1 MMPEWLHEPLEVLQ
15 LAARSRRSQGFQDV
29 LQVLR
34 LVPVR
39 RQPEVKAARLPRDPQ
54 LAWDRPGLGLLEA
67 VAQQHRQECRQ
78 HCRRH
83 PVLRLVLAPCLGR
96 GLPVGRRTY
105 GLGAS
110 CP

>member
-15 LAARSRRSQGFQDV
+15 LAARSRRSQGC
-29 LQVLR
+29 QVVQVQR

-39 RQPEVKAARLPRDPQ
+39 RQPEVMVARPPRDPP
-54 LAWDRPGLGLLEA
+54 LAWDRPGLGLPEA
-67 VAQQHRQECRQ
+67 VAQQHRQERRQ